1 MSNLSIPTGRLL
13 SSNRRFLLGLSI
25 LLGSIAAGYGA
36 YLLCTFVGTA
46 EMRSAASDS
55 DSGLV
60 WLRKEFRLS
69 DAQFQRIK
77 GLQSAYAGKCDLM
90 CQRIMD
96 ANAALDAA
104 ISRNKQVTPEIQQA
118 LTEVARVQ
126 QECQQGTLTHIYE
139 VSEQM
144 DPDQGERYLQMM
156 KRKILQP
163 GQPSGAAVSQ

>member
-13 SSNRRFLLGLSI
+13 SSNRRFLLALAI
-25 LLGSIAAGYGA
+25 LLGSIVAGYGA

-55 DSGLV
+55 ESGLV
-60 WLRKEFRLS
+60 WLRKEFHLS
-69 DAQFQRIK
+69 DAQFERIK
-77 GLQSAYAGKCDLM
+77 TLQSVYASKCDLM
-90 CQRIMD
+90 CQRIMN

-118 LTEVARVQ
+118 ITDVARVQ
-126 QECQQGTLTHIYE
+126 RECQEGMLAHIYE

-156 KRKILQP
+156 KHKVLQP
-163 GQPSGAAVSQ
+163 GQSSGAAVSQ